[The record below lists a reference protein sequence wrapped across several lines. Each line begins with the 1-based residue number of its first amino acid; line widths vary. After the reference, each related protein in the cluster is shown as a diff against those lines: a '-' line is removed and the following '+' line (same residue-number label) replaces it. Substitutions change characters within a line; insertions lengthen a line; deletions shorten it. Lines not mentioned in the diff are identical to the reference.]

1 MQPVCRGKPL
11 IFAKLT
17 APGVGGSVARGPASA
32 RLTDPMTARYRC
44 SDPLAGD
51 FEFDDAES
59 VLDALEA
66 ALVAPDTPMLDT
78 VRQTWQP
85 VAQHP
90 EIVTAWAARTRFGRP
105 KTPGLTLPELPSQTA
120 EARPDDELSKRRLA
134 FARLRAGLPA
144 LPVEAKPRVQRLAVI
159 GVIWVLLTLA
169 LIGWGVLAFA
179 SRLASYTATHAA
191 PAVRSEK

>member
-1 MQPVCRGKPL
+1 
-11 IFAKLT
+11 
-17 APGVGGSVARGPASA
+17 
-32 RLTDPMTARYRC
+32 MTARYRC

-90 EIVTAWAARTRFGRP
+90 EIVAAWAARTRCGRSE
-105 KTPGLTLPELPSQTA
+105 TPGLTLPELPAQPA
-120 EARPDDELSKRRLA
+120 EAQPDDELSQRRLA

-144 LPVEAKPRVQRLAVI
+144 LPREAKPRGHRLAVV
-159 GVIWVLLTLA
+159 GVIGAVLALA
-169 LIGWGVLAFA
+169 LIGWAVLAFA

-191 PAVRSEK
+191 TTVKQSEK

>member
-1 MQPVCRGKPL
+1 VP
-11 IFAKLT
+11 
-17 APGVGGSVARGPASA
+17 A

-59 VLDALEA
+59 VLDALAA

-90 EIVTAWAARTRFGRP
+90 EIVAAWAARTRYGRP
-105 KTPGLTLPELPSQTA
+105 ETPGLTLPELSIRNAQPDA
-120 EARPDDELSKRRLA
+120 ELTQRQLA
-134 FARLRAGLPA
+134 FARLRAGLPTPPQA
-144 LPVEAKPRVQRLAVI
+144 TKPRVHRLAI
-159 GVIWVLLTLA
+159 MGVIWAVLTLA

-179 SRLASYTATHAA
+179 TRLASYTATHAV
-191 PAVRSEK
+191 PTVKSEKPEVSSEK

>member
-1 MQPVCRGKPL
+1 
-11 IFAKLT
+11 
-17 APGVGGSVARGPASA
+17 
-32 RLTDPMTARYRC
+32 MTGRFRC

-90 EIVTAWAARTRFGRP
+90 EIVAAWAARARYGRP
-105 KTPGLTLPELPSQTA
+105 EVPGLGLPELPAQNA
-120 EARPDDELSKRRLA
+120 EPEPDDESSRRKLA
-134 FARLRAGLPA
+134 FARIRAGLPA
-144 LPVEAKPRVQRLAVI
+144 LPREPKPRVQRLAVV
-159 GVIWVLLTLA
+159 GVIWVALTLA
-169 LIGWGVLAFA
+169 LLGWGVLAFA
-179 SRLASYTATHAA
+179 SRLARYTVTHTA

>member
-1 MQPVCRGKPL
+1 
-11 IFAKLT
+11 
-17 APGVGGSVARGPASA
+17 
-32 RLTDPMTARYRC
+32 MTARYRC

-90 EIVTAWAARTRFGRP
+90 EIVAAWAARTRYGRP
-105 KTPGLTLPELPSQTA
+105 ETPGLTLPELPAGNA
-120 EARPDDELSKRRLA
+120 EAEPDDELSRRKLA
-134 FARLRAGLPA
+134 FARIRAGLPA
-144 LPVEAKPRVQRLAVI
+144 LRRETKPRAQRLAVV

-179 SRLASYTATHAA
+179 SRLANYAATHAA
-191 PAVRSEK
+191 PAVRSEKETVRSEQ

>member
-1 MQPVCRGKPL
+1 
-11 IFAKLT
+11 
-17 APGVGGSVARGPASA
+17 
-32 RLTDPMTARYRC
+32 MTARYRC

-66 ALVAPDTPMLDT
+66 ALVSPETPMLDT

-90 EIVTAWAARTRFGRP
+90 EIVAAWAARTRYGRP
-105 KTPGLTLPELPSQTA
+105 ATPGLTLPELPTRNPEPQL
-120 EARPDDELSKRRLA
+120 DDELKQRQLA

-144 LPVEAKPRVQRLAVI
+144 LPQAARPRAHRLAIV
-159 GVIWVLLTLA
+159 GVIWVLVTLA

-179 SRLASYTATHAA
+179 SRLASYTATHVV
-191 PAVRSEK
+191 PTVRSEKSAVRSQQ

>member
-1 MQPVCRGKPL
+1 M
-11 IFAKLT
+11 A
-17 APGVGGSVARGPASA
+17 
-32 RLTDPMTARYRC
+32 ARYRC

-51 FEFDDAES
+51 FEFDDVES

-90 EIVTAWAARTRFGRP
+90 EIVAAWAARTRYGRSE
-105 KTPGLTLPELPSQTA
+105 TPGLTLPELPSQPA
-120 EARPDDELSKRRLA
+120 EAQPDDELNQRRLA
-134 FARLRAGLPA
+134 FARLRAGLPT
-144 LPVEAKPRVQRLAVI
+144 LPREARAPSHRVAVV
-159 GVIWVLLTLA
+159 GVIWAVLTLA

-179 SRLASYTATHAA
+179 SRLARYTATHAA
-191 PAVRSEK
+191 TTVRTGDRGEVRGEVRGEK

>member
-1 MQPVCRGKPL
+1 
-11 IFAKLT
+11 
-17 APGVGGSVARGPASA
+17 
-32 RLTDPMTARYRC
+32 MTARYRC

-59 VLDALEA
+59 VLDALQS

-85 VAQHP
+85 VGQHP
-90 EIVTAWAARTRFGRP
+90 EIVAAWAARTRYGRSE
-105 KTPGLTLPELPSQTA
+105 TSGLTLPELPSQPA
-120 EARPDDELSKRRLA
+120 ETKPDDELNQRRLA

-144 LPVEAKPRVQRLAVI
+144 LPRAAKPRVHRLAVV
-159 GVIWVLLTLA
+159 GVIWAVLTLA

-179 SRLASYTATHAA
+179 SRLTRYTATHAA
-191 PAVRSEK
+191 TTVRSSEKGK

>member
-1 MQPVCRGKPL
+1 M
-11 IFAKLT
+11 A
-17 APGVGGSVARGPASA
+17 
-32 RLTDPMTARYRC
+32 ARYRC

-51 FEFDDAES
+51 FEFEDAES

-90 EIVTAWAARTRFGRP
+90 EIVAAWASRTRNGRAE
-105 KTPGLTLPELPSQTA
+105 TPGLALPELPSHPIAADPDA
-120 EARPDDELSKRRLA
+120 EVNQRRLA
-134 FARLRAGLPA
+134 FARLRAGLPSPHA
-144 LPVEAKPRVQRLAVI
+144 GAKPSPPHRLAVV
-159 GVIWVLLTLA
+159 GVIWAVLTLA

-179 SRLASYTATHAA
+179 SRLARYAATHAA
-191 PAVRSEK
+191 PTVNQVRSEE

>member
-1 MQPVCRGKPL
+1 
-11 IFAKLT
+11 
-17 APGVGGSVARGPASA
+17 
-32 RLTDPMTARYRC
+32 MTARFRC

-90 EIVTAWAARTRFGRP
+90 EIVAAWAARTRYGRP
-105 KTPGLTLPELPSQTA
+105 EVPGLSLPELPTQKA
-120 EARPDDELSKRRLA
+120 EAEPDDELSQRKIA
-134 FARLRAGLPA
+134 FARMRAGLPA
-144 LPVEAKPRVQRLAVI
+144 LPRESKPRVQRLAVV
-159 GVIWVLLTLA
+159 GVIWVFLTLA

-179 SRLASYTATHAA
+179 SRLARYTVTHTA
-191 PAVRSEK
+191 PAVRSQK

>member
-1 MQPVCRGKPL
+1 M
-11 IFAKLT
+11 A
-17 APGVGGSVARGPASA
+17 
-32 RLTDPMTARYRC
+32 ARYRC

-90 EIVTAWAARTRFGRP
+90 EIVAAWAARTRHGRSE
-105 KTPGLTLPELPSQTA
+105 TPGLTLPELSSQPA
-120 EARPDDELSKRRLA
+120 DAQPDDELSQRRLA

-144 LPVEAKPRVQRLAVI
+144 LPREARPPSHRLAVV
-159 GVIWVLLTLA
+159 GVIWAVLTLA

-179 SRLASYTATHAA
+179 SRLARYTATHTA
-191 PAVRSEK
+191 PTVRSSEKGEVRSEK

>member
-1 MQPVCRGKPL
+1 VP
-11 IFAKLT
+11 
-17 APGVGGSVARGPASA
+17 A
-32 RLTDPMTARYRC
+32 RLTDPMAARYRC

-51 FEFDDAES
+51 FEFEDAES

-90 EIVTAWAARTRFGRP
+90 EIIAAWAARTRYGRP
-105 KTPGLTLPELPSQTA
+105 ETPGLALPELPSQPA
-120 EARPDDELSKRRLA
+120 EAQPDDELSRRRLA

-144 LPVEAKPRVQRLAVI
+144 LPQEAKAGPPRLAAV
-159 GVIWVLLTLA
+159 GVIWAVLILA
-169 LIGWGVLAFA
+169 LIGWGVVAFA
-179 SRLASYTATHAA
+179 SRLAHYTATHSATT
-191 PAVRSEK
+191 VRSSEK